1 MLTYKDLLFTG
12 PEAVCIVDSEL
23 KIRQYNQLL
32 SLLLGYRSTK
42 LTGQYLSSILHDDI
56 LIRHLL
62 SPDGDS
68 GWFQGE
74 CTLKLNTNRP
84 LVVKFRAGPV
94 MDEDLFPAHH
104 EITDVIYHPSE
115 NRFLPYSADL
125 SERSKRAIASVAAPK
140 AYVLVFRERE
150 ETQHLA
156 YERRVRSLQFL
167 MNAVSEQ
174 DMELE
179 DMLLNFARA
188 FDQYAK
194 IMLLPPD
201 SDETDLAGRKHPL
214 PLPQPAIKMAL
225 DAMREKTV
233 TSYSGE
239 GLWYFFPIYSQH
251 EAHGIATIKFSISRL
266 YDEEDRSIFSLAGR
280 TLGRYM
286 ETSTSGGQIASSHPL
301 LDTVLNEINCSV
313 IVVDRKGVITLCNAA
328 AEKTYGHTASEMIG
342 ASFGH
347 IAFPANGPVKY
358 EELLDYLMQEEPIRY
373 EEMSHICS
381 GSTVAQVSLTAYPY
395 RLNNGLVV
403 GGIFITRDLR
413 ERRRLWNKM
422 MQWEKLSTLG
432 EILSSVANEL
442 NNPLTSLTGYS
453 HLLLNR
459 KNDEEV
465 DSMASTIYEE
475 AKRCS
480 EIVHGVL
487 ELARDNETQ
496 KESAHV
502 NSIIIATFD
511 LKRRQLLPNNIDVR
525 MNLGQDIPGVIV
537 EPRDM
542 ERLFLR
548 IINYAEKRMIE
559 YDDGGQLT
567 VESAF
572 EDGNIAIRFTDT
584 GTCVLEDDIAEI
596 LDPFFTT
603 GEDEGAGLGLSVS
616 CQVLRNIGGRIRV
629 DSEMGKGNVFTIV
642 LPVTKETAPY
652 MLEQKTEADTFA
664 LEAGKRILVVDDE
677 QAIVELLAEILQH
690 MGHIADIAKDGN
702 EAMKKLE
709 TETYDLIIADLRM
722 PSGFTGERLHKFIE
736 LKDPELAQRIIFIT
750 GDVINPETRRFLQ
763 STGNLYLEKP
773 FPPESLQEAIKISL
787 GKKITE

>member
-23 KIRQYNQLL
+23 KIRQHNQLL
-32 SLLLGYRSTK
+32 SLLLGDGSRK
-42 LTGQYLSSILHDDI
+42 LTGQRLSNILHDDI

-62 SPDGDS
+62 SSDGDS

-74 CTLKLNTNRP
+74 CTLKLNANRS
-84 LVVKFRAGPV
+84 LAVKFRAGPV
-94 MDEDLFPAHH
+94 MDEDLLPDHH
-104 EITDVIYHPSE
+104 EVTDIIYHPSE
-115 NRFLPYSADL
+115 RRFLPYSADL
-125 SERSKRAIASVAAPK
+125 SERSKRAIASASAPK
-140 AYVLVFRERE
+140 VYVLVFRERE
-150 ETQHLA
+150 ETQHLP
-156 YERRVRSLQFL
+156 YERRVRALQFL

-179 DMLLNFARA
+179 DILLNFARA
-188 FDQYAK
+188 FDQYAEV
-194 IMLLPPD
+194 MMLPPD
-201 SDETDLAGRKHPL
+201 SDETDLAGRKPPL
-214 PLPQPAIKMAL
+214 LLPQPAIKTAL

-233 TSYSGE
+233 TWYSGE
-239 GLWYFFPIYSQH
+239 NLWYFFPVYSQN

-266 YDEEDRSIFSLAGR
+266 YSEEDRSIFSLAGR
-280 TLGRYM
+280 TLGRYV
-286 ETSTSGGQIASSHPL
+286 ETSTSGGQAASSHPL
-301 LDTVLNEINCSV
+301 FDTVLNEISCSV
-313 IVVDRKGVITLCNAA
+313 VVVDRKGIITLCNAA
-328 AEKTYGHTASEMIG
+328 AEKTYGHPASKMIG

-347 IAFPANGPVKY
+347 IAFPANGPIQY
-358 EELLDYLMQEEPIRY
+358 EELLDHLMRGEPVRY
-373 EEMSHICS
+373 EEMPHICS
-381 GSTVAQVSLTAYPY
+381 GATIAQVSLSAYPY
-395 RLNNGLVV
+395 KLDNDLVV

-413 ERRRLWNKM
+413 EKRRLWDKM
-422 MQWEKLSTLG
+422 MQWEKLSALG
-432 EILSSVANEL
+432 EILASVANEL

-459 KNDEEV
+459 KNDAEV

-487 ELARDNETQ
+487 DLARDDEAL

-502 NSIIIATFD
+502 NNIITAALD
-511 LKRRQLLPNNIDVR
+511 LKRHQLLPNNIEVR
-525 MNLGQDIPGVIV
+525 MNLGEDIPGVIV
-537 EPRDM
+537 KPRDV

-548 IINYAEKRMIE
+548 IINYAERRMME

-572 EDGNIAIRFTDT
+572 EDGNVVIRFTDT
-584 GTCVLEDDIAEI
+584 GTCVLQDGIAEI
-596 LDPFFTT
+596 LDPFFTA
-603 GEDEGAGLGLSVS
+603 GEDEGVGLGLSIS
-616 CQVLRNIGGRIRV
+616 CQVLRNMGGSIRV
-629 DSEMGKGNVFTIV
+629 DSEIGKGNVFTIV
-642 LPVTKETAPY
+642 LPVAEEAAPY
-652 MLEQKTEADTFA
+652 MLEQKTETDTFA
-664 LEAGKRILVVDDE
+664 LETGKRILVVDDE

-690 MGHIADIAKDGN
+690 MGYIADVAKDGN

-722 PSGFTGERLHKFIE
+722 PFGFTGEKLHKFIE
-736 LKDPELAQRIIFIT
+736 LKDPELAQRMIFIT

-773 FPPESLQEAIKISL
+773 FPPESLQEAIRISL
-787 GKKITE
+787 GKNNAE